1 MSATDDSGVPT
12 TAVLATTV
20 AIGGSGTTDTMKPGI
35 ACDVEGA
42 PSSGFFEVDACAAGV
57 AAP

>member
-1 MSATDDSGVPT
+1 MSVTDDGGVLT

-20 AIGGSGTTDTMKPGI
+20 AIGGAGTTDAMKPGI

-42 PSSGFFEVDACAAGV
+42 PSSGFFEVNTCAAGV
-57 AAP
+57 AAT